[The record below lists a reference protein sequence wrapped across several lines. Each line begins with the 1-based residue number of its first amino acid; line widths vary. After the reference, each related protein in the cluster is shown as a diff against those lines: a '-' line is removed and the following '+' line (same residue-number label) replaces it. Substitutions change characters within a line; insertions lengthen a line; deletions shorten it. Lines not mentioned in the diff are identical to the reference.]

1 MPSAAFNESVNYDV
15 TSMHIIG
22 TNNTFIPNKLHQ
34 KFPQLTNLR
43 IELSDMTSL
52 FGNDTEGLQN
62 LKNLYLGKNSISN
75 VGADAFQNL
84 TKLNN
89 LYLNDNLIQQ
99 LPNSIFQKLTNL
111 ERIWLND
118 NHLTSLHLE
127 LLSENKNL
135 NRIYLQNNKLLII
148 AEETFHLPN
157 LEVVDLR
164 GNVCINRWT
173 FDTPLHTV
181 KRLAH
186 KSCNPSVENMRRS
199 SILMAKL
206 IHELSVRDVALNKKI
221 YKQDEIIFNLRI
233 RLSQY
238 EELDEDLF

>member
-1 MPSAAFNESVNYDV
+1 MFNENVNYNV

-22 TNNTFIPNKLHQ
+22 TNNTFIPNQLHQ

-43 IELSDMTSL
+43 IEISDMTSL

-62 LKNLYLGKNSISN
+62 LKNLYLGNNRISS
-75 VGADAFQNL
+75 VGSDAFQNL
-84 TKLNN
+84 TKLKN
-89 LYLNDNLIQQ
+89 LYLNDNLIRK

-118 NHLTSLHLE
+118 NYLTSLHLE

-135 NRIYLQNNKLLII
+135 NRIYLQNNKILII

-164 GNVCINRWT
+164 GNVCINKWT

-181 KRLAH
+181 KQLAH
-186 KSCNPSVENMRRS
+186 RRCNPSVENMRKS

-206 IHELSVRDVALNKKI
+206 IHEMSVREFVLQEKI
-221 YKQDEIIFNLRI
+221 KEQEDMIYELRI

-238 EELDEDLF
+238 ENPDKD